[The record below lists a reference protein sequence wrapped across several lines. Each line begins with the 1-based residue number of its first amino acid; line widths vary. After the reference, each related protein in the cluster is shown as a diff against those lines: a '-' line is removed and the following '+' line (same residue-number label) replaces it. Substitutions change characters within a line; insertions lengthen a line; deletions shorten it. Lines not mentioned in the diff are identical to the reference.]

1 MILLRGD
8 SRHMPRQMATR
19 ALLIFLMGC
28 NTAVMA
34 DELPDPVAATWQGE
48 PVCETLSETAEM
60 RVFRCI
66 FHPVWVTSATFT
78 PDTLATPSRAAGC
91 ALQMPPVPGR

>member
-1 MILLRGD
+1 MTYCAAIPP
-8 SRHMPRQMATR
+8 HAPPMATR
-19 ALLIFLMGC
+19 ALLIFYGC

-34 DELPDPVAATWQGE
+34 DELPDPVAATWRGE

-60 RVFRCI
+60 RCFAAF

-91 ALQMPPVPGR
+91 ALQMLPVPGR